1 MRKHKRII
9 VLFFVVEMLVIA
21 FYFYNQPMCEPCI
34 PGEPCPPCVSESQI
48 AAKWIA
54 SLIAI
59 LMLCYLIIYPLRR
72 KKEFIYSKKKIE

>member
-34 PGEPCPPCVSESQI
+34 PGEPCPPCVSESQTV
-48 AAKWIA
+48 AKWIA

-59 LMLCYLIIYPLRR
+59 VMLFYLIIFPLRS
-72 KKEFIYSKKKIE
+72 KKELIYSKNKKE